1 MGVKDTIGNV
11 TSNVLNTV
19 MGSGIFQPVTSIT
32 TQTASSSIWSGPA
45 PVSRA
50 ST

>member
-19 MGSGIFQPVTSIT
+19 MGSGIFQPVHQILH
-32 TQTASSSIWSGPA
+32 IRRDKHNLP
-45 PVSRA
+45 PPLLNF
-50 ST
+50 

>member
-19 MGSGIFQPVTSIT
+19 MGSGIFQPVLV
-32 TQTASSSIWSGPA
+32 
-45 PVSRA
+45 PVSYTHLTLPTKA
-50 ST
+50 